1 MHGQTGS
8 SALARTAM
16 LVVDDSRAMREIMKT
31 ILQGLGVGEVLTA
44 RTADEAFEVL
54 QRKLPDLIFVDW
66 CMAPVS
72 GLDLVR
78 RLRGDPDSP
87 CPFVPIVMCTGY
99 TEMLHVMEARDAG
112 VTEFLAKPVSADA
125 VARRI
130 EEVIR
135 RPRNFVRAD
144 RFFGPD
150 RRRLTRAATG
160 GGGRRASDLS
170 ASLGGERRQ

>member
-1 MHGQTGS
+1 MHAASVS
-8 SALARTAM
+8 SALARTIM

-31 ILQGLGVGEVLTA
+31 ILEGLGVGEVLLA
-44 RTADEAFEVL
+44 RDGEHAFRIL
-54 QRKLPDLIFVDW
+54 QRSTPDLIFVDW
-66 CMAPVS
+66 CMAPMN

-78 RLRGDPDSP
+78 SLRNNRDSP
-87 CPFVPIVMCTGY
+87 CPFVPIIMCTGY
-99 TEMLHVMEARDAG
+99 TEALHVTTARDAG
-112 VTEFLAKPVSADA
+112 VTEFLAKPVSAEA

-150 RRRLTRAATG
+150 RRRLTRVHLG
-160 GGGRRASDLS
+160 SGRRSSDMPGTR
-170 ASLGGERRQ
+170 ADKGRP

>member
-1 MHGQTGS
+1 
-8 SALARTAM
+8 M

-31 ILQGLGVGEVLTA
+31 ILQGLGVGEVLLA
-44 RTADEAFEVL
+44 RSADETFEVL
-54 QRKLPDLIFVDW
+54 QRKVPDLIFADW

-78 RLRGDPDSP
+78 RLRSDPDSP
-87 CPFVPIVMCTGY
+87 CPFVPIIMCTGY
-99 TEMLHVMEARDAG
+99 TEALHVVEARDAG
-112 VTEFLAKPVSADA
+112 VTEFLAKPVSAAA

-150 RRRLTRAATG
+150 RRRLARAPSG
-160 GGGRRASDLS
+160 SGRRAAD
-170 ASLGGERRQ
+170 LGGSFGDEPRR